1 MMESRYVKVD
11 SRFFLVDDNS
21 SSSSSCAAAG
31 GGGGDGDYHYLDACF
46 LCKRDITF
54 NRHIFMYKGNAA
66 FCSDDCRQDQMDM
79 DSALAAVKRR
89 HRTLQRSRD
98 MSSSSSPAPAAAQC
112 AANEA
117 GLFAVIP
124 RRPTVADLTTH
135 AAPAVSGT
143 V

>member
-1 MMESRYVKVD
+1 M
-11 SRFFLVDDNS
+11 
-21 SSSSSCAAAG
+21 C
-31 GGGGDGDYHYLDACF
+31 C
-46 LCKRDITF
+46 LCR
-54 NRHIFMYKGNAA
+54 GNVA
-66 FCSDDCRQDQMDM
+66 FCCDDCRQDKMDM

>member
-21 SSSSSCAAAG
+21 SAAASFCA

-98 MSSSSSPAPAAAQC
+98 RSSSSSSSSPAPAPAQC

-135 AAPAVSGT
+135 ATPAVSG
-143 V
+143 

>member
-11 SRFFLVDDNS
+11 SRFFLVD
-21 SSSSSCAAAG
+21 
-31 GGGGDGDYHYLDACF
+31 DGDYHYLDACF

-54 NRHIFMYKGNAA
+54 NRQIFMYKGNAA

-79 DSALAAVKRR
+79 DSALAAVARR
-89 HRTLQRSRD
+89 HRTLQRNRSSS
-98 MSSSSSPAPAAAQC
+98 SSSSSPAPAPC
-112 AANEA
+112 AANES

-135 AAPAVSGT
+135 VSG
-143 V
+143 

>member
-1 MMESRYVKVD
+1 MMESKYVKVD
-11 SRFFLVDDNS
+11 SRFFLVEDN
-21 SSSSSCAAAG
+21 
-31 GGGGDGDYHYLDACF
+31 GDYHYLDSCF

-98 MSSSSSPAPAAAQC
+98 RSSSSSSSPAPASQC

-135 AAPAVSGT
+135 AAPAVSG
-143 V
+143 